1 MPLVGRAGDEV
12 RYAHVLGDDGILERA
27 DLVDHMA
34 VAADGVGSGGEHVHS
49 LALYDEGRHIV
60 GDDGDIEAHVA
71 ADRRGQARALKIGAR
86 LGAEDADM
94 LPSLAAFAQHHAD
107 DRLGKAVRHHRAVLG
122 EQIDKVLTDLRHA
135 LVAGVVQLDRFV
147 HDGLRRVLARGEGA
161 LCLGKAQVA
170 QKRHALDRRGPRM
183 GNGVRRLPQIFHLL
197 RGSLIAALVRRERHA
212 HRHGGVRSRALRHHV
227 GDGLR
232 NLLMGMAGDKF
243 DPRGIDTSVKYFY
256 FTVLVPRDVFIL
268 QHKG

>member
-1 MPLVGRAGDEV
+1 M
-12 RYAHVLGDDGILERA
+12 
-27 DLVDHMA
+27 
-34 VAADGVGSGGEHVHS
+34 
-49 LALYDEGRHIV
+49 
-60 GDDGDIEAHVA
+60 
-71 ADRRGQARALKIGAR
+71 
-86 LGAEDADM
+86 
-94 LPSLAAFAQHHAD
+94 
-107 DRLGKAVRHHRAVLG
+107 RHHRAVLG

-135 LVAGVVQLDRFV
+135 LVAGVVQLDRFI

-170 QKRHALDRRGPRM
+170 QKCHTLDRRGPRM

-212 HRHGGVRSRALRHHV
+212 HRHGGVRSCALRHHV

-232 NLLMGMAGDKF
+232 DLLMGMAGDKF
-243 DPRGIDTSVKYFY
+243 DPCGIDAAIKYIY
-256 FTVLVPRDVFIL
+256 FTVLVPCDVFIL

>member
-1 MPLVGRAGDEV
+1 
-12 RYAHVLGDDGILERA
+12 
-27 DLVDHMA
+27 
-34 VAADGVGSGGEHVHS
+34 
-49 LALYDEGRHIV
+49 
-60 GDDGDIEAHVA
+60 
-71 ADRRGQARALKIGAR
+71 
-86 LGAEDADM
+86 M
-94 LPSLAAFAQHHAD
+94 LSSLAAFAQHHAD
-107 DRLGKAVRHHRAVLG
+107 DGLGKAVRHHRAVLG

-147 HDGLRRVLARGEGA
+147 HDGLRRVLARGEGT
-161 LCLGKAQVA
+161 LRLGKTEVA
-170 QKRHALDRRGPRM
+170 QKRHTLDRRGPCV

-197 RGSLIAALVRRERHA
+197 RGGLIAALVRRERHA

-243 DPRGIDTSVKYFY
+243 DPCGIDTSVKYFY